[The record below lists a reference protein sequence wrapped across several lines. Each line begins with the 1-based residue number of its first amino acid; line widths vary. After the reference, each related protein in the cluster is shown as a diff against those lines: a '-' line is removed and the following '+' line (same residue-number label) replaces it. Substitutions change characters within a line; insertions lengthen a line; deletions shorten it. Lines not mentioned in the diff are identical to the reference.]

1 MPRRGATIDLTAT
14 LFLLDFFQPL
24 QQLAKRTLPFVF
36 TAGLVGQLMLVHTVD
51 ILVCTVLTMYVQ
63 SMIRRGN
70 SPYAHL
76 PVTILFDYTVQSR
89 FSDTFGLSKN
99 GH

>member
-1 MPRRGATIDLTAT
+1 M
-14 LFLLDFFQPL
+14 
-24 QQLAKRTLPFVF
+24 F

-76 PVTILFDYTVQSR
+76 PVTILFDYTLYMYIFYPLVLVG
-89 FSDTFGLSKN
+89 SDFVS
-99 GH
+99 

>member
-1 MPRRGATIDLTAT
+1 MEN
-14 LFLLDFFQPL
+14 
-24 QQLAKRTLPFVF
+24 
-36 TAGLVGQLMLVHTVD
+36 TVD

-76 PVTILFDYTVQSR
+76 PVTILFENTVQSR
-89 FSDTFGLSKN
+89 FSDTFGLRKN
-99 GH
+99 GHYIA